1 MGRGRSRKNNLAYLF
16 VMPAIFLLFVFTLYP
31 ILNLIY
37 LSFYDYNLIGKK
49 KFVGWKNY
57 SVLLFSKTDF
67 LQAMRNTMVFA
78 LTVLLLSIFLAVLL
92 AMWLRKDSFLNRL
105 VQKSIFFPYL
115 ISTVSCAYIWSWMFD
130 VDRGIL
136 NHLLSLCHLAKSK
149 WLNSSEMAIFCVAVV
164 AVWKSLG
171 YYLLI
176 VLYAIKAIPQN
187 ILEAASLESKNSIL
201 IFWKIILPM
210 ISPQL
215 FFLVITITANAYK
228 TFDLVKVMTNGGPGN
243 SSDVLAM
250 YIYRQAFE
258 MNAKIGLASA
268 SATILLGITVF
279 LTFSYSRLMSKQ
291 IFYQ

>member
-1 MGRGRSRKNNLAYLF
+1 MKNRDGIKKYLAYFF
-16 VMPAIFLLFVFTLYP
+16 VMPSIFLLFVFTLYP
-31 ILNLIY
+31 IMNLIY
-37 LSFYDYNLIGKK
+37 LSFFDYNLIGKK

-57 SVLLFSKTDF
+57 SALLFTKTDF
-67 LQAMRNTMVFA
+67 LQAMRNTMVFS

-130 VDRGIL
+130 VDRGLL
-136 NHLLSLCHLAKSK
+136 NYLLSLCHLAKSK
-149 WLNSSEMAIFCVAVV
+149 WLNSSEMVIFCVAIVG
-164 AVWKSLG
+164 VWKSLG

-176 VLYAIKAIPQN
+176 VLYAIKAIPKN
-187 ILEAASLESKNSIL
+187 ILEAASLETNNPFL
-201 IFWKIILPM
+201 LFWKIVFPM

-243 SSDVLAM
+243 ASDVLVT

-258 MNAKIGLASA
+258 INAKIGLASA
-268 SATILLGITVF
+268 AATILLGITIF
-279 LTFSYSRLMSKQ
+279 LTLCYSRFLSKQ
-291 IFYQ
+291 VFYQ

>member
-1 MGRGRSRKNNLAYLF
+1 
-16 VMPAIFLLFVFTLYP
+16 
-31 ILNLIY
+31 
-37 LSFYDYNLIGKK
+37 
-49 KFVGWKNY
+49 
-57 SVLLFSKTDF
+57 
-67 LQAMRNTMVFA
+67 MVFA

-130 VDRGIL
+130 VDRGLL
-136 NHLLSLCHLAKSK
+136 NYLLSLCHLAKSK
-149 WLNSSEMAIFCVAVV
+149 WLNSSEMVIFCVAVV
-164 AVWKSLG
+164 GVWKSLG

-176 VLYAIKAIPQN
+176 VLYSIKAIPKN
-187 ILEAASLESKNSIL
+187 ILEAASLETNNSL
-201 IFWKIILPM
+201 LLFWKIVFPI

-243 SSDVLAM
+243 ASDVLVT

-268 SATILLGITVF
+268 AATILLGITIF
-279 LTFSYSRLMSKQ
+279 LTLCYSRFLSKQ
-291 IFYQ
+291 VFYQ

>member
-1 MGRGRSRKNNLAYLF
+1 MRDREGIKKYLAYFF
-16 VMPAIFLLFVFTLYP
+16 VMPSIFLLFIFTVYP
-31 ILNLIY
+31 IMNLIY
-37 LSFYDYNLIGKK
+37 LSFFDYNLIGKK

-57 SVLLFSKTDF
+57 SALLFTKTDF
-67 LQAMRNTMVFA
+67 LQALRNTMVFA

-130 VDRGIL
+130 VDRGFL
-136 NHLLSLCHLAKSK
+136 NYLLSLCHLVKSK
-149 WLNSSEMAIFCVAVV
+149 WLNSSEMVIFCVAVV
-164 AVWKSLG
+164 GVWKSLG

-176 VLYAIKAIPQN
+176 ALYAIKAIPKN
-187 ILEAASLESKNSIL
+187 ILEAASLETNNSFL
-201 IFWKIILPM
+201 LFWKIVFPM

-243 SSDVLAM
+243 ASEVLVT

-268 SATILLGITVF
+268 AATILLGITIF
-279 LTFSYSRLMSKQ
+279 LTLCYSRFLSKQ
-291 IFYQ
+291 VFYQ

>member
-1 MGRGRSRKNNLAYLF
+1 MRDREGIKKYLAYFF
-16 VMPAIFLLFVFTLYP
+16 VMPSIFLLFIFTLYP
-31 ILNLIY
+31 IMNLIY
-37 LSFYDYNLIGKK
+37 LSFFDYNLIGKK

-57 SVLLFSKTDF
+57 SALLFTKTDF
-67 LQAMRNTMVFA
+67 LQALRNTMVFA

-130 VDRGIL
+130 VDRGFL
-136 NHLLSLCHLAKSK
+136 NYLLSLCHLVKSK
-149 WLNSSEMAIFCVAVV
+149 WLNSSEMVIFCVAVV
-164 AVWKSLG
+164 GVWKSLG

-176 VLYAIKAIPQN
+176 VLYAIKAIPKN
-187 ILEAASLESKNSIL
+187 ILEAASLETNNSFL
-201 IFWKIILPM
+201 LFWKIVFPM

-243 SSDVLAM
+243 ASDVLVT

-268 SATILLGITVF
+268 AATILLGITIF
-279 LTFSYSRLMSKQ
+279 LTLCYSRFLSKQ
-291 IFYQ
+291 VFYQ

>member
-1 MGRGRSRKNNLAYLF
+1 MKNRDGIKKYLAYFF
-16 VMPAIFLLFVFTLYP
+16 VMPSIFLLFVFTLYP
-31 ILNLIY
+31 IMNLIY
-37 LSFYDYNLIGKK
+37 LSFFDYNLIGKK

-57 SVLLFSKTDF
+57 SALLFTKTDF
-67 LQAMRNTMVFA
+67 LQAMRNTMVFS

-130 VDRGIL
+130 VDRGLL
-136 NHLLSLCHLAKSK
+136 NYLLSLCHLAKSK
-149 WLNSSEMAIFCVAVV
+149 WLNSSEMVIFCVAVV
-164 AVWKSLG
+164 GVWKSLG
-171 YYLLI
+171 HYLLI
-176 VLYAIKAIPQN
+176 VLYAIKAIPKN
-187 ILEAASLESKNSIL
+187 ILEAASLETNNSL
-201 IFWKIILPM
+201 LLFWKIVFPM

-243 SSDVLAM
+243 ASDVLVT

-268 SATILLGITVF
+268 AATILLGITIF
-279 LTFSYSRLMSKQ
+279 LTLCHSRFLSKQ
-291 IFYQ
+291 VFYQ

>member
-1 MGRGRSRKNNLAYLF
+1 MRDREGIKKYLAYFF
-16 VMPAIFLLFVFTLYP
+16 VMPSIFLLFVFTLYP
-31 ILNLIY
+31 IMNLIY
-37 LSFYDYNLIGKK
+37 LSFFDYNLIGKK

-57 SVLLFSKTDF
+57 SALLFTKTDF
-67 LQAMRNTMVFA
+67 LQALRNTMVFA

-130 VDRGIL
+130 VDRGFL
-136 NHLLSLCHLAKSK
+136 NYLLSLCHLVKSK
-149 WLNSSEMAIFCVAVV
+149 WLNSSEMVIFCVAVV
-164 AVWKSLG
+164 GVWKSLG

-176 VLYAIKAIPQN
+176 ALYAIKAIPKN
-187 ILEAASLESKNSIL
+187 ILEAASLETNNSFL
-201 IFWKIILPM
+201 LFWKIVFPM

-243 SSDVLAM
+243 ASEVLVT

-268 SATILLGITVF
+268 AATILLGITIF
-279 LTFSYSRLMSKQ
+279 LTLCYSRFLSKQ
-291 IFYQ
+291 VFYQ

>member
-1 MGRGRSRKNNLAYLF
+1 MRDREGIKKYLAYFF
-16 VMPAIFLLFVFTLYP
+16 VMPSIFLLFIFTVYP
-31 ILNLIY
+31 IMNLIY
-37 LSFYDYNLIGKK
+37 LSFFDYNLIGKK

-57 SVLLFSKTDF
+57 STLLFTKTDF
-67 LQAMRNTMVFA
+67 LQALRNTMVFA

-130 VDRGIL
+130 VDRGFL
-136 NHLLSLCHLAKSK
+136 NYLLSLCHLVKSK
-149 WLNSSEMAIFCVAVV
+149 WLNSSEMVIFCVAVV
-164 AVWKSLG
+164 GVWKSLG

-176 VLYAIKAIPQN
+176 ALYAIKAIPKN
-187 ILEAASLESKNSIL
+187 ILEAASLETNNSFL
-201 IFWKIILPM
+201 LFWKIVFPM

-243 SSDVLAM
+243 ASEVLVT

-268 SATILLGITVF
+268 AATILLGITIF
-279 LTFSYSRLMSKQ
+279 LTLCYSRFLSKQ
-291 IFYQ
+291 VFYQ

>member
-1 MGRGRSRKNNLAYLF
+1 MKNREGIKKYLAYFF
-16 VMPAIFLLFVFTLYP
+16 VMPSIFLLFVFTLYP
-31 ILNLIY
+31 IMNLIY
-37 LSFYDYNLIGKK
+37 LSFFDYNLIGKK

-57 SVLLFSKTDF
+57 SALLFTKTDF
-67 LQAMRNTMVFA
+67 LQAMRNTMVFS

-130 VDRGIL
+130 VDRGLL
-136 NHLLSLCHLAKSK
+136 NYLLSLCHLAKSK
-149 WLNSSEMAIFCVAVV
+149 WLNSSEMVIFCVAVV
-164 AVWKSLG
+164 GVWKSLG

-176 VLYAIKAIPQN
+176 VLYAIKAIPKN
-187 ILEAASLESKNSIL
+187 ILEAASLETNNSL
-201 IFWKIILPM
+201 LLFWKIVFPM

-215 FFLVITITANAYK
+215 FFLVIMITANAYK

-243 SSDVLAM
+243 ASDVLVT
-250 YIYRQAFE
+250 YIYRQSFE

-268 SATILLGITVF
+268 AATILLGITIF
-279 LTFSYSRLMSKQ
+279 LTLCYSRFLSKQ
-291 IFYQ
+291 VFYQ

>member
-1 MGRGRSRKNNLAYLF
+1 
-16 VMPAIFLLFVFTLYP
+16 
-31 ILNLIY
+31 
-37 LSFYDYNLIGKK
+37 
-49 KFVGWKNY
+49 
-57 SVLLFSKTDF
+57 
-67 LQAMRNTMVFA
+67 MVFA

-130 VDRGIL
+130 VDRGFL
-136 NHLLSLCHLAKSK
+136 NYLLSLCHLVKSK
-149 WLNSSEMAIFCVAVV
+149 WLNSSEMVIFCVAVV
-164 AVWKSLG
+164 GVWKSLG

-176 VLYAIKAIPQN
+176 ALYAIKAIPKN
-187 ILEAASLESKNSIL
+187 ILEAASLETNNSFL
-201 IFWKIILPM
+201 LFWKIVFPM

-243 SSDVLAM
+243 ASEVLVT

-268 SATILLGITVF
+268 AATILLGITIF
-279 LTFSYSRLMSKQ
+279 LTLCYSRFLSKQ
-291 IFYQ
+291 VFYQ

>member
-1 MGRGRSRKNNLAYLF
+1 
-16 VMPAIFLLFVFTLYP
+16 MPAIFLLFVFTLYP

-92 AMWLRKDSFLNRL
+92 AVWLRKDSFLNRL

-115 ISTVSCAYIWSWMFD
+115 ISTVSC
-130 VDRGIL
+130 
-136 NHLLSLCHLAKSK
+136 
-149 WLNSSEMAIFCVAVV
+149 AIFCVAVV

>member
-1 MGRGRSRKNNLAYLF
+1 MRDREGIKKYLAYFF
-16 VMPAIFLLFVFTLYP
+16 VMPSIFLLFVFTLYP
-31 ILNLIY
+31 IMNLIY
-37 LSFYDYNLIGKK
+37 LSFFDYNLIGKK

-57 SVLLFSKTDF
+57 SALLFTKTDF
-67 LQAMRNTMVFA
+67 LQALRNTMVFA

-105 VQKSIFFPYL
+105 VQKSSFFPYL

-130 VDRGIL
+130 VDRGFL
-136 NHLLSLCHLAKSK
+136 NYLLSLCHLVKSK
-149 WLNSSEMAIFCVAVV
+149 WLNSSEMVIFCVAVV
-164 AVWKSLG
+164 GVWKSLG

-176 VLYAIKAIPQN
+176 VLYAIKAIPKN
-187 ILEAASLESKNSIL
+187 ILEAASLETNNSFL
-201 IFWKIILPM
+201 LFWKIVFPM

-243 SSDVLAM
+243 ASDVLVT

-268 SATILLGITVF
+268 AATILLGITIF
-279 LTFSYSRLMSKQ
+279 LTLCYSRFLSKQ
-291 IFYQ
+291 VFYQ

>member
-1 MGRGRSRKNNLAYLF
+1 MRDREGIKKYLAYFF
-16 VMPAIFLLFVFTLYP
+16 VMPSIFLLFVFTLYP
-31 ILNLIY
+31 IMNLIY
-37 LSFYDYNLIGKK
+37 LSFFDYNLIGKK

-57 SVLLFSKTDF
+57 SALLFTKTDF
-67 LQAMRNTMVFA
+67 LQALRNTMVFA

-130 VDRGIL
+130 VDRGFL
-136 NHLLSLCHLAKSK
+136 NYLLSLYHLVKSK
-149 WLNSSEMAIFCVAVV
+149 WLNSSEMVIFCVAVV
-164 AVWKSLG
+164 GVWKSLG

-176 VLYAIKAIPQN
+176 VLYAIKAIPKN
-187 ILEAASLESKNSIL
+187 ILEAASLETNNSFL
-201 IFWKIILPM
+201 LFWKIVFPM

-243 SSDVLAM
+243 ASDVLVT

-268 SATILLGITVF
+268 AATILLGITIF
-279 LTFSYSRLMSKQ
+279 LTLCYSRFLSKQ
-291 IFYQ
+291 VFYQ